1 MLDSLCPPESSN
13 VRRHLCT
20 ILVTD
25 DREEDGK
32 GREQL
37 RQFTRQFEFSRD
49 RIAFSYV
56 FREKQT
62 EFLRAL
68 LEGFNKWLLRFFSI
82 IKSRIFLTQMGNLL
96 ILRQLLKASYC
107 LWRQYIRRLSYIV
120 GFRNLILFPG

>member
-49 RIAFSYV
+49 RIASAM
-56 FREKQT
+56 
-62 EFLRAL
+62 FL
-68 LEGFNKWLLRFFSI
+68 GKNK
-82 IKSRIFLTQMGNLL
+82 
-96 ILRQLLKASYC
+96 
-107 LWRQYIRRLSYIV
+107 
-120 GFRNLILFPG
+120 RNSFAHY